1 MCIFS
6 PGIPFLVLRCNL
18 LLFLPLISDKAPC
31 AEFFTFFFFPTH
43 STTHT
48 YHIHRH
54 AQAVVLQSLLLWQ
67 YCLFHLGVSLDG
79 LNKMAERISTS
90 LVLVAATLSDS
101 VIMDEYVPH
110 VCVPLLDTRV
120 LNTLISHFEDLCPF
134 ENHHIVTY
142 YIWGEGDD
150 LSRS

>member
-54 AQAVVLQSLLLWQ
+54 AQAVVLQSLLLCQ

>member
-1 MCIFS
+1 
-6 PGIPFLVLRCNL
+6 
-18 LLFLPLISDKAPC
+18 
-31 AEFFTFFFFPTH
+31 
-43 STTHT
+43 
-48 YHIHRH
+48 
-54 AQAVVLQSLLLWQ
+54 
-67 YCLFHLGVSLDG
+67 
-79 LNKMAERISTS
+79 MAERISTS

-142 YIWGEGDD
+142 CI
-150 LSRS
+150 